1 MVKNYPNLN
10 MHLAELMMAFEPEER
25 ELEVERCKNMITTL
39 LPARDTGTS
48 LDKRPVSLC
57 KKG

>member
-1 MVKNYPNLN
+1 MVKNYPKLN
-10 MHLAELMMAFEPEER
+10 MHLAELMMAFELEER

-48 LDKRPVSLC
+48 LDKRPVC
-57 KKG
+57 G